1 MKITFIVPE
10 LNLSGGLRVVSIYAH
25 LLTTRG
31 HEVVIVS
38 PKEVRQTLKQKIKSL
53 LSWVSGKNDITKDL
67 TYFENVNFEV
77 QQVEGSGPITAAHI
91 PDADV
96 VIATWWQTAEWVN
109 DLPLNKGHKI
119 YFIQH
124 HETHDWL
131 PIERVERTYQMP
143 LHKITIA
150 KWLVELLEKQYN
162 AVDISLVPNSVE
174 LNKFFAEKRGK
185 QNRPTVGFLFSEV
198 SFKGVSVAL
207 DVIDKVRT
215 QFQDLRV
222 IGFGSHKPEKIILPD
237 YIELHVRP
245 EQHEIRKLYAQCDV
259 WLCCSLS
266 EGFGLTVLEAMACR
280 TPVVSTKCGGP
291 EDIITD
297 GEDGYLC
304 DINDVNA
311 LTKSVLK
318 LFDMHEIDWLKFSNA
333 AYKNAHHYTWEDA
346 ANLFESAL
354 FNAVKSESMEL
365 ASDLIETND

>member
-25 LLTTRG
+25 NLTDRG

-38 PKEVRQTLKQKIKSL
+38 PQKVRQTIKQKIKSL
-53 LSWVSGKNDITKDL
+53 LSWVCGKRDITKDL
-67 TYFENVNFEV
+67 TYFENVNFGV
-77 QQVEGSGPITAAHI
+77 CQVAGSGPITAADI

-96 VIATWWQTAEWVN
+96 VIATWWETAEWVN
-109 DLPLNKGHKI
+109 NLPLSKGHKV

-150 KWLVELLEKQYN
+150 RWLVELLEKKYN
-162 AVDISLVPNSVE
+162 AADVSLVPNSVE

-185 QNRPTVGFLFSEV
+185 QNRPTIGFLFSEV
-198 SFKGVSVAL
+198 SFKGVGVAL
-207 DVIDKVRT
+207 DVIEKVRM
-215 QFQDLRV
+215 QFHELRV

-237 YIELHVRP
+237 YVELHVRP
-245 EQHEIRKLYAQCDV
+245 EQNEISKLYAQCDV

-297 GEDGYLC
+297 GKNGYLC
-304 DINDVNA
+304 DVNDIDA
-311 LTKSVLK
+311 LTRAVLK
-318 LFDMHEIDWLKFSNA
+318 LFDFNEVDWLKFSNA
-333 AYKNAHHYTWEDA
+333 AYKHAHRYTWDDA
-346 ANLFESAL
+346 ATLFESDL
-354 FNAVKSESMEL
+354 INAVTSEKRNL
-365 ASDLIETND
+365 AQEQVNS